1 MVRRY
6 STAFAVIVVSS
17 VNNRRI
23 SACTSA
29 STLAVLQ
36 NPLVHRYS
44 TAFPVIVLSSMNNH
58 VVDEGRWD
66 YFYKPLWLAAAFIN
80 SGYSYYWDVERDWD
94 ISFFSNRTGLIFLI
108 GIVSVLYVTA
118 KCQI

>member
-1 MVRRY
+1 MV
-6 STAFAVIVVSS
+6 
-17 VNNRRI
+17 
-23 SACTSA
+23 
-29 STLAVLQ
+29 L
-36 NPLVHRYS
+36 RYS

-94 ISFFSNRTGLIFLI
+94 ISFFSNRTGLHSCS
-108 GIVSVLYVTA
+108 SVLP
-118 KCQI
+118 